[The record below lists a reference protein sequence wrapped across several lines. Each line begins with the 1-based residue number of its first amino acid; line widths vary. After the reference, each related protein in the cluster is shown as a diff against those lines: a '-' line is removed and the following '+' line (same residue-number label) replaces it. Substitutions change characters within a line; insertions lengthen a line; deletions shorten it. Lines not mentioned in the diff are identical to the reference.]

1 MRFAVSTAALF
12 LASSSAMADCR
23 RPAAIGLASGAR
35 ESTVEA
41 DAPSSTIDCYQFA
54 GQAGQQVVIEIS
66 GGKGDAVFAVYG
78 PGWEASCDAA
88 DDCDISGD
96 LLGDEQTTKWSD
108 TAPVTGAYLIVV
120 DNSRSDTD
128 YRLNVEFH

>member
-1 MRFAVSTAALF
+1 MRFAVSAATLF
-12 LASSSAMADCR
+12 LASSSATADCKH
-23 RPAAIGLASGAR
+23 PAAIGLASGAS
-35 ESTVEA
+35 EYTVEA

-54 GQAGQQVVIEIS
+54 AQAGQQVLIEIS
-66 GGKGDAVFAVYG
+66 GGKRDAVFAVYG

-96 LLGDEQTTKWSD
+96 LLGDEQMMKWSD
-108 TAPVTGAYLIVV
+108 TAAVTGAYLIVV
-120 DNSRSDTD
+120 DNSRSDSD